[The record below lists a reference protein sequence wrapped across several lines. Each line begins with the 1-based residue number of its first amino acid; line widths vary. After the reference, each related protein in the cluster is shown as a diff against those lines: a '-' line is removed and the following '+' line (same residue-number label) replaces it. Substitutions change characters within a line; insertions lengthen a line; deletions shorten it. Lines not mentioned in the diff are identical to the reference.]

1 MIFKNILLPKD
12 KVQEP
17 HIKDS
22 HKEEPKMFSNIDT
35 VPEIPEIPEIFR
47 SRPEKTSTKANYLIP
62 FFTAIGLSSIAAYYS
77 IIGLAQIF
85 PGAFWPIV
93 IMGGALEVA
102 KLVTA
107 SWVYNNWKET
117 ALFMKTYFLVAIVLL
132 MLITSMGIFGF
143 LSKAHIDTDMM
154 IGSNQVKIQMLDQRE
169 YLLNSKLQYLLKKAG
184 DDPEKISRKTHALV
198 LSAQKELEVLITE
211 RLPLLSEENKLSAEI
226 GPIKYVAELVY
237 GYSDKDIIDKAV
249 RLVILI
255 IIFVF
260 DPLAVLLLVASNM
273 SYRQAKNRKGLDNP
287 PLNDV
292 PYTLDKN
299 NKLIPKSSIMKM

>member
-1 MIFKNILLPKD
+1 MNILRPKD

-17 HIKDS
+17 HS
-22 HKEEPKMFSNIDT
+22 KEPELLSNINT
-35 VPEIPEIPEIFR
+35 VPNIPPDIPEVFKSP
-47 SRPEKTSTKANYLIP
+47 PEKLPMKANYIIP
-62 FFTAIGLSSIAAYYS
+62 FITAIILSSIAAYYS

-102 KLVTA
+102 K
-107 SWVYNNWKET
+107 YNNWKET
-117 ALFMKTYFLVAIVLL
+117 AFLMKTYFLVAIVLL

-143 LSKAHIDTDMM
+143 LSKAHIDTNIM

-169 YLLNSKLQYLLKKAG
+169 YLLNNKLQYLLKKAG
-184 DDPEKISRKTHALV
+184 DDPEKISRKTNALV
-198 LSAQKELEVLITE
+198 LSTQKELEVLITE

-273 SYRQAKNRKGLDNP
+273 SYRQAKNREELDILP
-287 PLNDV
+287 FNDV
-292 PYTLDKN
+292 PSTLDKN
-299 NKLIPKSSIMKM
+299 NKLIPKSSIMRM